1 MAAQLCLLSGGKMIE
16 EKQIN
21 KNLKNLCQKLSVKHF
36 AVLSFPMPF
45 EDLFEL
51 IPWLFSQGFLVLLLS
66 RIFWPFINPWSML
79 NLWLI
84 VNTKIYTLKKCPHT
98 FTINKMIW
106 ILGKISFISIGDLP
120 WTIKCKYL
128 VFYYVPCVKLFSKH

>member
-16 EKQIN
+16 EEKQIN
-21 KNLKNLCQKLSVKHF
+21 KNLKNLCWVENFQSNILLYFLFLCLLRIYLS
-36 AVLSFPMPF
+36 
-45 EDLFEL
+45 E

-98 FTINKMIW
+98 FTINKMKND
-106 ILGKISFISIGDLP
+106 GHAMNP
-120 WTIKCKYL
+120 WKNQFHQHWRSSL
-128 VFYYVPCVKLFSKH
+128 DQ